1 MKKYDKAQICAN
13 GHYISVTKKGFVT
26 DKHCS
31 QCGMAIFDKCL
42 HCGEPFRGV
51 YSVDGG
57 GRCLPPKPDSFCY
70 NCGMPYPWIEQ
81 LKNAVINAAELE
93 KQIKPNE
100 LKLLE
105 KHILD
110 LTNENPNTQNAIMM
124 IERFLL
130 KNLSSNFTASLSNF
144 IFKAGCETAKMAFN
158 YLLPPK

>member
-1 MKKYDKAQICAN
+1 MKKFDKAQICAN
-13 GHYISVTKKGFVT
+13 GHYIATTAKSFVT

-42 HCGEPFRGV
+42 HCGEPFRGMD
-51 YSVDGG
+51 SN
-57 GRCLPPKPDSFCY
+57 RCLPMKPDSFCY

-81 LKNAVINAAELE
+81 LKSAVINAAKLE
-93 KQIKPNE
+93 KQIKPDE

-105 KHILD
+105 NHILD
-110 LTNENPNTQNAIMM
+110 LASENPNTQNAIMM

-130 KNLSSNFTASLSNF
+130 KSLSSNFTACLSNF
-144 IFKAGCETAKMAFN
+144 ILKAGCETVKTAFN

>member
-1 MKKYDKAQICAN
+1 MRKYDKAQICAS
-13 GHYISVTKKGFVT
+13 GHYIATTAKSFVT

-42 HCGEPFRGV
+42 HCGEPFRGMD
-51 YSVDGG
+51 SN
-57 GRCLPPKPDSFCY
+57 RCLPMKPNSFCY

-81 LKNAVINAAELE
+81 LKSAVINAAELE
-93 KQIKPNE
+93 KQIKPDE

-105 KHILD
+105 NHILD
-110 LTNENPNTQNAIMM
+110 LASENPNTQNAIMM

-130 KNLSSNFTASLSNF
+130 KSLSSNFTANLSNF
-144 IFKAGCETAKMAFN
+144 ILKAGCETVKTAFN